1 MVKKRRQLCMQA
13 VGDDQGRA
21 GEGRAASHVDQA
33 VTDGRWLWRLEEAR
47 ELQRTRQST
56 LVAEAAL

>member
-1 MVKKRRQLCMQA
+1 MQA